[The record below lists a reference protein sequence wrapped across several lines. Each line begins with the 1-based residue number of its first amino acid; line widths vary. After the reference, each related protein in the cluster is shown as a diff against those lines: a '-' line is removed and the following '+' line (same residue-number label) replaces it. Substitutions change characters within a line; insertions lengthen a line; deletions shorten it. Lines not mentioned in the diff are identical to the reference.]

1 MVVAAKYLDLVVLR
15 NVFAVAM
22 VAGVGLTVLFAVAAR
37 SLTRADDA
45 AAAGESATAQRTL
58 AGACLLIE
66 VVAVA
71 VGLWAI
77 LAK

>member
-1 MVVAAKYLDLVVLR
+1 MVVAATYLDLEVLR
-15 NVFAVAM
+15 NVFAVAL

-45 AAAGESATAQRTL
+45 AAAGGSATAPRAV
-58 AGACLLIE
+58 AGACLLI
-66 VVAVA
+66 VVAAVA
-71 VGLWAI
+71 IGLWAL